1 MAPQDEFIMTMDSD
15 DELSLP
21 LPPRTST
28 SAKGSK
34 SEIPE
39 EAQLNPEFSFD
50 LAGDPYADFL
60 VDSQVQDLVKQGT
73 RPVCM
78 SR

>member
-1 MAPQDEFIMTMDSD
+1 MASQDEFIMTMDSD
-15 DELSLP
+15 DELPP
-21 LPPRTST
+21 LKPSK
-28 SAKGSK
+28 SAKGLK
-34 SEIPE
+34 TQAPE

-73 RPVCM
+73 KPVRM
-78 SR
+78 HY